1 MNLVLHHWRKFGRI
15 LLNHNTWF
23 GCCHNGGRF
32 SPQCTFFEFR
42 TRVRVIS
49 WYEKALNPTRR
60 EGWRLWLSIWPL
72 VICASW
78 HSSLSRWSNCF
89 VIANI
94 KRDEPPFP
102 KDSAH
107 LFELNWGL
115 TVHRQ
120 HSFYLQLYSVFMR
133 CQELYAG
140 IDITQMKSY
149 SFAEYTARSKSSCS
163 SNVLPIE
170 FSHHVTNIALI
181 YVFSCSFAV
190 MTKCK

>member
-15 LLNHNTWF
+15 LVNYNMWF

-60 EGWRLWLSIWPL
+60 EGWRLWRSSWPL

-89 VIANI
+89 VNANI
-94 KRDEPPFP
+94 KRDEPPHA
-102 KDSAH
+102 KGRGSSLWAKLRANRSSAA
-107 LFELNWGL
+107 LFLSSIILRFYSLSRVIRRKGPNL
-115 TVHRQ
+115 
-120 HSFYLQLYSVFMR
+120 SFTERTPYIPYLK
-133 CQELYAG
+133 AG
-140 IDITQMKSY
+140 ILRR
-149 SFAEYTARSKSSCS
+149 F
-163 SNVLPIE
+163 PIRG
-170 FSHHVTNIALI
+170 
-181 YVFSCSFAV
+181 
-190 MTKCK
+190 